1 MNSTMTRHRL
11 PQGAELAWEG
21 QGVRY
26 RVWAPERDRVVVEI
40 RDGSDNIVREVPL
53 RSTPD
58 GFHEETDSSGVEGD
72 LYKYRLA
79 ESASFPC
86 PASRWQPFGVDGPSM
101 VIDPTRF
108 RWTDQTW
115 SRPSLRD
122 LVIYELHIGTFTASG
137 TFRGALGRLQFLQEL
152 GINAIE
158 LMPIADFPGEHNWGY
173 DGVRLYAPARCYGH
187 PDDLRGLIDTAH
199 GHGIAVILDVVY
211 NHFGPAGNYLREF
224 SPDYFEGIHHT
235 PWGNAVN
242 FGGTNSAPVRDY
254 FISNIIYWMNEFH
267 FDGFRL
273 DATHEIFDDSAR
285 HILQELAET
294 VHARG
299 GYIIAEDARNESRI
313 VRPRECGGY
322 ECDAV
327 WADDFHHSIEVA
339 TIEESTYAEDFE
351 GNMDELVD
359 LLDHGWAYRGE
370 IAPRTGQPRGS
381 ACRDLPPE
389 HFIYCI
395 SNHDQVGNRAF
406 GERLHQI
413 VASETARAAATL
425 LCLLPYVPLL
435 FMGQEWAASSPFL
448 FFTDHDDALG
458 EAIHEGRLRE
468 FRTIFEHARAK
479 GREIPRP
486 QAEATFQQSKLNW
499 DEIRQPA
506 HAGTLRL
513 YRELLKLRNTDDAF
527 RPPSRDRFSVA
538 LLAGQ
543 IVAVRLRGSAN
554 EWLLL
559 CDLHGGHACM
569 LDEKSGTAA
578 PATKRWRAVLSS
590 NEARFGGNNARG
602 YDETSGRATFTQPEA
617 VVLEA
622 TA

>member
-1 MNSTMTRHRL
+1 
-11 PQGAELAWEG
+11 
-21 QGVRY
+21 
-26 RVWAPERDRVVVEI
+26 
-40 RDGSDNIVREVPL
+40 
-53 RSTPD
+53 
-58 GFHEETDSSGVEGD
+58 
-72 LYKYRLA
+72 
-79 ESASFPC
+79 
-86 PASRWQPFGVDGPSM
+86 
-101 VIDPTRF
+101 
-108 RWTDQTW
+108 
-115 SRPSLRD
+115 
-122 LVIYELHIGTFTASG
+122 
-137 TFRGALGRLQFLQEL
+137 
-152 GINAIE
+152 
-158 LMPIADFPGEHNWGY
+158 
-173 DGVRLYAPARCYGH
+173 
-187 PDDLRGLIDTAH
+187 
-199 GHGIAVILDVVY
+199 
-211 NHFGPAGNYLREF
+211 
-224 SPDYFEGIHHT
+224 
-235 PWGNAVN
+235 
-242 FGGTNSAPVRDY
+242 
-254 FISNIIYWMNEFH
+254 
-267 FDGFRL
+267 
-273 DATHEIFDDSAR
+273 
-285 HILQELAET
+285 
-294 VHARG
+294 
-299 GYIIAEDARNESRI
+299 
-313 VRPRECGGY
+313 
-322 ECDAV
+322 
-327 WADDFHHSIEVA
+327 
-339 TIEESTYAEDFE
+339 
-351 GNMDELVD
+351 
-359 LLDHGWAYRGE
+359 
-370 IAPRTGQPRGS
+370 
-381 ACRDLPPE
+381 
-389 HFIYCI
+389 
-395 SNHDQVGNRAF
+395 
-406 GERLHQI
+406 
-413 VASETARAAATL
+413 
-425 LCLLPYVPLL
+425 
-435 FMGQEWAASSPFL
+435 MGQEWAASSPFL